1 MGPPDTSTSRN
12 PARCSERSLRRH
24 PRFLILH
31 TSVCLCGLR
40 VVQST
45 IQPAPRRPRR
55 SSLSCRI
62 ASVHPSCSTPS
73 RGTARSIST
82 ARFCGRGT
90 GGRSHRTAKTNPL
103 PFGDMFPT
111 RWFFRLLAPNL
122 VDLIQ
127 REYAPGTRPP
137 VITIGTTTAGLAICF
152 DVIYDSV
159 VWDAARRGAELYLL
173 QSNNADFRGTEEN
186 QQQSA
191 IVRMGAIET
200 GRSVVN
206 VSTVGESQV
215 YDSSGESVASIAAN
229 TAGALVTDVQLRR
242 GLTPAVAVGGT
253 VEGVTVWGSLVVLV
267 MSVWYR
273 REPRQNR
280 RP

>member
-82 ARFCGRGT
+82 ARFCDRGAAAPAHQPPN
-90 GGRSHRTAKTNPL
+90 HRRTPV
-103 PFGDMFPT
+103 PFAQYVPD
-111 RWFFRLLAPNL
+111 RCFFRLLAPNL
-122 VDLIQ
+122 VALIQ

-191 IVRMGAIET
+191 IVRMRAIET

-242 GLTPAVAVGGT
+242 GLTPAVAVDRT
-253 VEGVTVWGSLVVLV
+253 TENVTLSGSLF
-267 MSVWYR
+267 
-273 REPRQNR
+273 
-280 RP
+280 